1 MRAVAVAVDIPL
13 AVAEA
18 LAAVEAVAATGQEP
32 QDQQTAAAVAADRE
46 LAFLKTIIAALTA
59 VLAKLLSVTPILM
72 QQP

>member
-46 LAFLKTIIAALTA
+46 LAFLKTLIAALTA